1 METKLKSL
9 AQIAAELEL
18 SRQAVYKRV
27 NSSHDILEQL
37 QPYTVTNG
45 KRKYYTLQGQQI
57 IKDLFLFRQSQL
69 NVSDVN
75 QSEPETTAE
84 NSESTA
90 KAIEESNSKSIT
102 VNQRQATEVNSKQPT
117 ETIQT
122 AITALQ
128 QQLTVMDEQ
137 LKTKDKQMS
146 ELQRQIEQLTVALTS
161 SQQQNRELTETL
173 KDTTDKLTTALSQ
186 QQALHAGTI
195 QQQLEQHEPDS
206 ELDLPTAPEDQEEQP
221 APKQEKVSLFK
232 RLFGKRK

>member
-27 NSSHDILEQL
+27 NSSPDILEQL

-45 KRKYYTLQGQQI
+45 KRKYYTLHGQQI

-75 QSEPETTAE
+75 QSEPETTTE
-84 NSESTA
+84 NSENTE

-117 ETIQT
+117 ETVQA

-146 ELQRQIEQLTVALTS
+146 ELQRQIEQLTAALTS

-206 ELDLPTAPEDQEEQP
+206 ELDLPTAPEREIIHEEP
-221 APKQEKVSLFK
+221 EPKKGSFFK
-232 RLFGKRK
+232 RLFRRK

>member
-1 METKLKSL
+1 METNLKSL

-75 QSEPETTAE
+75 QSEPETTTE

-102 VNQRQATEVNSKQPT
+102 VNQRQATEVNSEQPT
-117 ETIQT
+117 ETVQA

-128 QQLTVMDEQ
+128 KQLEVMQQQLEV
-137 LKTKDKQMS
+137 KDK
-146 ELQRQIEQLTVALTS
+146 QIEQLTAALTS
-161 SQQQNRELTETL
+161 SQQQNTQLSTALEN
-173 KDTTDKLTTALSQ
+173 TTAALTAA
-186 QQALHAGTI
+186 QALHAGTI

-206 ELDLPTAPEDQEEQP
+206 EHDLPTAPEGQEEQP
-221 APKQEKVSLFK
+221 APKQSLFK
-232 RLFGKRK
+232 RLFGKRNEKEVKEK